1 SKTNSRNRKL
11 LHDVAPSP
19 SFPEMSLLNIF
30 TVSGNLRLWP
40 RRHSGQHSHHRALL
54 GCGLVWSNVKFCVME
69 ATYAYLA
76 GALDIDGFISIRRRI
91 LKSRGGPAG
100 SHYCAR
106 IGLSDAS
113 PIVPELLHSI
123 FPGTLARSH
132 PKKPSYTAFYMW
144 EVEGQK
150 AREPLVRLL
159 PHLRLKR
166 RHAELALELIDL
178 MEKQN

>member
-1 SKTNSRNRKL
+1 
-11 LHDVAPSP
+11 
-19 SFPEMSLLNIF
+19 
-30 TVSGNLRLWP
+30 
-40 RRHSGQHSHHRALL
+40 
-54 GCGLVWSNVKFCVME
+54 ME

-178 MEKQN
+178 MEKQNKERCSRDPLSVEEEDARRRLYEEVKRLNAMRSRRKHRVEAETAALHRI